1 MRTGHGP
8 SPPPLPN
15 IVIVI
20 VIIHTEDPD
29 REGAFYIEDTSSR
42 SYFSMLNSKFF
53 YKFAIGRT
61 RYRSQ
66 NPYITR
72 LMY

>member
-29 REGAFYIEDTSSR
+29 REVPLLYIIITVV
-42 SYFSMLNSKFF
+42 YFNKCLLHPFISKL
-53 YKFAIGRT
+53 T
-61 RYRSQ
+61 
-66 NPYITR
+66 YIPAKH
-72 LMY
+72 

>member
-29 REGAFYIEDTSSR
+29 REVPLLYIIITVV
-42 SYFSMLNSKFF
+42 YFNKCLLHPFHF
-53 YKFAIGRT
+53 
-61 RYRSQ
+61 
-66 NPYITR
+66 
-72 LMY
+72 